1 MKPNPWS
8 NFCDAHWELICHK
21 KWHPQA
27 SEISTSSEIAVGTHS
42 HARHCTK
49 TTPVF
54 LPADGEASWL
64 LLPSS
69 VSLLSG
75 ATAQL
80 ENTYS
85 RILKVTPIPVYI
97 YIYIYT
103 DNWRRH
109 QDEIFFKI
117 YVYIYIRFILDICF
131 RF

>member
-85 RILKVTPIPVYI
+85 RILKVTPIPVSYNIYII
-97 YIYIYT
+97 YIYIL
-103 DNWRRH
+103 
-109 QDEIFFKI
+109 KI
-117 YVYIYIRFILDICF
+117 TEEGIRTKYFLKYMYIYTLDLF
-131 RF
+131 

>member
-1 MKPNPWS
+1 MTP
-8 NFCDAHWELICHK
+8 E
-21 KWHPQA
+21 A
-27 SEISTSSEIAVGTHS
+27 SDITASSEIAVGTHS

-85 RILKVTPIPVYI
+85 RILKVTGQLCQSQKRISINTNRMY
-97 YIYIYT
+97 
-103 DNWRRH
+103 H
-109 QDEIFFKI
+109 QHSSP
-117 YVYIYIRFILDICF
+117 
-131 RF
+131 